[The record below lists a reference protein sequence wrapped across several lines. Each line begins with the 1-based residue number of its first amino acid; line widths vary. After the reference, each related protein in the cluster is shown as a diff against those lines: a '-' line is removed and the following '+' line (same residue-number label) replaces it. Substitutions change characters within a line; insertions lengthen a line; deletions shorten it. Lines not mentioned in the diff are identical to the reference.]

1 LETYVTRC
9 NCLTR
14 RILWHIG
21 STSGKKQSIV
31 IMSLYCD
38 GDTLLVN
45 VIPHGPA
52 YHTGAESYYFN
63 PIIEGEKASHD
74 VIHRIVDTIEARKK
88 YPDEDSYTNY
98 LFDEG
103 IDKVLKK
110 VGEEA
115 SEVIIGAK

>member
-1 LETYVTRC
+1 
-9 NCLTR
+9 
-14 RILWHIG
+14 
-21 STSGKKQSIV
+21 
-31 IMSLYCD
+31 MSLDCD

-45 VIPHGPA
+45 VIPHGSA
-52 YHTGAESYYFN
+52 CHTGAESCFFN

-74 VIHRIVDTIEARKK
+74 VIHRIVDTIEARKM

-98 LFDEG
+98 LFNEG

-115 SEVIIGAK
+115 SEVIIGAKNNDRDEIKLEVSDLVYHTLVLLNMTKV